1 MDIFVARQPVFTSD
15 KKIFGYELLFRLG
28 LDNVFPNI
36 DGSVATS
43 GVLSNT
49 FFTFGF
55 INDILAG
62 KPGLINFTR
71 DLLLKQTPL
80 LFPKDHIIIE
90 VLEDIEPEPEI
101 IDALKVGLD
110 HRLVH

>member
-43 GVLSNT
+43 GV
-49 FFTFGF
+49 
-55 INDILAG
+55 
-62 KPGLINFTR
+62 
-71 DLLLKQTPL
+71 
-80 LFPKDHIIIE
+80 
-90 VLEDIEPEPEI
+90 
-101 IDALKVGLD
+101 
-110 HRLVH
+110 